1 MKSLFY
7 KPYIIHYQVVVR
19 RSLTLG
25 VGSFHWQYDYLQE
38 VPEKLS
44 DRIVTINGNG
54 NGK

>member
-7 KPYIIHYQVVVR
+7 KPYTIHYLVIV

-25 VGSFHWQYDYLQE
+25 VGSFHWQYDHLQE